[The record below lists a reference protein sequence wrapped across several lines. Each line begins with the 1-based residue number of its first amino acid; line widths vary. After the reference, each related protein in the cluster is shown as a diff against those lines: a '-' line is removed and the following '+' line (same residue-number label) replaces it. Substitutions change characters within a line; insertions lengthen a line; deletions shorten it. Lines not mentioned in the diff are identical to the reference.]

1 MPTPMSKLARLMVL
15 VAMLAAMQLAGLVA
29 VAQAHTGN
37 DPASARHAALGRLGF
52 LATVG
57 HAVASQ
63 EQPTAD
69 AQRLF
74 RRGERASQAQPTADA
89 QRLFRR
95 GERASQAQPTADA
108 TNQRGLLAQERYYS
122 TWDYGD
128 TVAAVSDEPS
138 GQPGWVTPAL
148 GVLAA
153 VLAVVAGVAVLVAR
167 RAHRGQRA
175 EQTA

>member
-1 MPTPMSKLARLMVL
+1 VE
-15 VAMLAAMQLAGLVA
+15 
-29 VAQAHTGN
+29 
-37 DPASARHAALGRLGF
+37 F
-52 LATVG
+52 LATAD

-74 RRGERASQAQPTADA
+74 RRGERASQEQPNADA

-95 GERASQAQPTADA
+95 GERAS
-108 TNQRGLLAQERYYS
+108 LAQERYYS

-128 TVAAVSDEPS
+128 TFAAVSDEPS
-138 GQPGWVTPAL
+138 AQHRWLTPAL

-153 VLAVVAGVAVLVAR
+153 ILAVVAGVAVLVAR